1 MRCRTTVLGL
11 LNPFQCH
18 GPAAMWLTLPERS
31 VPWTFLCLSEERETG
46 FCKKEKH
53 KPNKNPALAST
64 EDCAYITVVT

>member
-1 MRCRTTVLGL
+1 
-11 LNPFQCH
+11 
-18 GPAAMWLTLPERS
+18 MWLTLPERS

-64 EDCAYITVVT
+64 EDCAYITVMT